1 MKIRIAARGS
11 KLSLKQVEIVTTYL
25 QAKGYETEF
34 IEIKTRADLF
44 GNKPLHEIG
53 KGVFE
58 KEVNEAVLQG
68 RADIAVHSM
77 KDMSSE
83 LPPGLELLATP
94 KRENP
99 VDVLVS
105 ELNLEELPER
115 SRIGTGSLRRANF
128 LKVVRPDLVVENIR
142 GNVDTRLRK
151 YRDHE
156 YDGIILAEAGLRRL
170 GVEVKRFPLDVE
182 GFTPEP
188 NQGIIAV
195 VGSPKF
201 LDLFQDLNDAGTMKE
216 ALAEKETVKVVGG
229 GCHSPLGVLF
239 RLEDDVL
246 HGIASYSNGV
256 KRVTVKLSTR
266 ESPQIAGNQ
275 LGKALVKAM
284 KDEGLIP

>member
-11 KLSLKQVEIVTTYL
+11 KLSLKQVEIVTSFL
-25 QAKGYETEF
+25 ESQGYETEF
-34 IEIKTRADLF
+34 IEIKTKADLF

-58 KEVNEAVLQG
+58 KEVNEAVLEG
-68 RADIAVHSM
+68 RADVAVHSM

-83 LPPGLELLATP
+83 LPLGLELLATP
-94 KRENP
+94 RREDP

-105 ELNLEELPER
+105 ELDLGELPEK

-128 LKVVRPDLVVENIR
+128 LKVMRPDLVVENIR

-151 YRDHE
+151 YRNRE

-170 GVEVKRFPLDVE
+170 GVDIKRFPLDVE
-182 GFTPEP
+182 RFTPEP

-195 VGSPKF
+195 VGSSK
-201 LDLFQDLNDAGTMKE
+201 LRGMFQELNHVGTMME

-246 HGIASYSNGV
+246 SGIASYSNGM
-256 KRVTVKLSTR
+256 KRVTVKVSTR
-266 ESPQIAGNQ
+266 ESPQIAGRE
-275 LGKALVKAM
+275 LGKMLVKAM
-284 KDEGLIP
+284 KNEGLIP